1 MFTSSS
7 PKTDRNKDGPSER
20 LSNKQI
26 GLLQFAHLH
35 RKKTSMLILSTSF
48 IYLIILVS
56 FYGQKKPSL
65 SYLQPSTSLNS
76 QVAMKL
82 KRKEWRPGQE
92 IVKQGDVGDFSN
104 GMGGIFSWGW
114 LGW

>member
-1 MFTSSS
+1 M
-7 PKTDRNKDGPSER
+7 KDWATNR
-20 LSNKQI
+20 LDFYN
-26 GLLQFAHLH
+26 LH
-35 RKKTSMLILSTSF
+35 ICIAKDKYAYF
-48 IYLIILVS
+48 IYIFHILVS
-56 FYGQKKPSL
+56 FYGQKKKPSL

-104 GMGGIFSWGW
+104 GMGGIRWGW